1 MERIYIID
9 DEKFYVDSLCMAIS
23 SIEFLE
29 IVGSSCFIDIALT
42 EIPHLNITILM
53 TDIRMPYRA
62 DGLTFIKNVK
72 QISPKIN
79 VVAYTHEIYPS
90 LLNDMKSGNWQ
101 GLIHKRDI
109 SAETIILACD
119 SVKKGKIYRSEIISE
134 YLEKMQ
140 TQKIIFSTTEIEIF
154 PHLYKGLSNKQ
165 INELVPSIDF
175 EGVKSRVA
183 NILSKC
189 NQFPN
194 VTEKIDRKKL
204 PKFLLDNNLLD
215 PE

>member
-9 DEKFYVDSLCMAIS
+9 DEKFYVDSLCMAVS

-29 IVGSSCFIDIALT
+29 IVGSSYFVDIALK
-42 EIPHLNITILM
+42 EIPRLNITILM
-53 TDIRMPYRA
+53 TDIRMPYRT

-79 VVAYTHEIYPS
+79 IIAYTHDIYPS
-90 LLNDMKSGNWQ
+90 LLNDMKSGNWL

-109 SAETIILACD
+109 SAETIILACN
-119 SVKKGKIYRSEIISE
+119 SVKTGKIYHSEIISE
-134 YLEKMQ
+134 YLLKIKN
-140 TQKIIFSTTEIEIF
+140 QKIIFSPTEIEIF
-154 PHLYKGLSNKQ
+154 PYLFKGLSNNQ
-165 INELVPSIDF
+165 INELIPSIDF

-194 VTEKIDRKKL
+194 ITEKIDRKKL

>member
-1 MERIYIID
+1 MERIYVID
-9 DEKFYVDSLCMAIS
+9 DEPFYVDSLCKAVG

-29 IVGSSCFIDIALT
+29 IMGSSFFIDIALT
-42 EIPHLNITILM
+42 EIPHLGITILM

-62 DGLTFIKNVK
+62 DGLTFIKKVK

-79 VVAYTHEIYPS
+79 VIAFTHEIYPS

-109 SAETIILACD
+109 STETIILACN
-119 SVKKGKIYRSEIISE
+119 SVKKGKIYHSEIISE
-134 YLEKMQ
+134 YKVKI
-140 TQKIIFSTTEIEIF
+140 QKQNIIFAPSEIEIF
-154 PHLYKGLSNKQ
+154 PYLYKGLSNKQ
-165 INELVPSIDF
+165 ITELIPSIDF

-183 NILSKC
+183 KILSKC

-194 VTEKIDRKKL
+194 ITEKIDRKKL